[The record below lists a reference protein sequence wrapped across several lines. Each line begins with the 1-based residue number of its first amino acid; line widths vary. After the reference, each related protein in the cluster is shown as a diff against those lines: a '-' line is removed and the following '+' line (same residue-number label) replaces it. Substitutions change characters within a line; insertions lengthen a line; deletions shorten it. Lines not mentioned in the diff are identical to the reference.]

1 MAETVVGRE
10 TGIVGNG
17 VVNTGTATEPVY
29 VPNATKISSEE
40 WHKKYYA
47 LTNNEATIFD
57 GSYVKLR
64 EVKLS
69 YTFSGQVFK
78 KLPFRDLT
86 ISAVGRNLLLLR
98 SNVPHI
104 DPETSYYNDG
114 NLQGIENGQIPTT
127 RTVGFNVSF
136 NL

>member
-1 MAETVVGRE
+1 
-10 TGIVGNG
+10 
-17 VVNTGTATEPVY
+17 
-29 VPNATKISSEE
+29 
-40 WHKKYYA
+40 
-47 LTNNEATIFD
+47 
-57 GSYVKLR
+57 
-64 EVKLS
+64 
-69 YTFSGQVFK
+69 VFK